1 MNERL
6 TTPYYRTSPAQPAG
20 KYVVQVPKLTSGRKT

>member
-20 KYVVQVPKLTSGRKT
+20 KYVVQVPKLINRI